1 MSNWSIG
8 IDIIEIEKFQR
19 YNIEE
24 HRSFYNKIFNDY
36 ETKYCQSY
44 KDPHPHFA
52 GIFAAK
58 EAVYKAI
65 NEFVKIELYHIFISH
80 DKTKK
85 PIAKIDYKD
94 KNNKKLEEINQQLKK
109 ITIKVSIAHTEKT
122 AIAWALV
129 LSQDQA
135 EKLAENWDDIDKA
148 VQDVIQNEFPSKN
161 TT

>member
-1 MSNWSIG
+1 MPNWSIG

-24 HRSFYNKIFNDY
+24 HHSFYKKVFNDY

-44 KDPHPHFA
+44 KDSHPHFA

-65 NEFVKIELYHIFISH
+65 NEFLKIELYHIFISH

-85 PIAKIDYKD
+85 PVVKIDYKD
-94 KNNKKLEEINQQLKK
+94 KNNKKVDEINQQLKK
-109 ITIKVSIAHTEKT
+109 LTIQVSIAHTEKT

-129 LSQDQA
+129 ISQDQS
-135 EKLAENWDDIDKA
+135 EKLDEKWDEIDK
-148 VQDVIQNEFPSKN
+148 VVKEVIQNEFSSKN

>member
-1 MSNWSIG
+1 MSKWSIG
-8 IDIIEIEKFQR
+8 IDIIEIEKFQQ
-19 YNIEE
+19 YNIDE

-36 ETKYCQSY
+36 ETNYCQTF

-65 NEFVKIELYHIFISH
+65 NEFVKIELYHVFISH

-94 KNNKKLEEINQQLKK
+94 KDNKKQEEINQQLKK

-129 LSQDQA
+129 IYHDQT

-148 VQDVIQNEFPSKN
+148 VQKVIQNEFPTKQ

>member
-8 IDIIEIEKFQR
+8 IDIIEIEKFQQ
-19 YNIEE
+19 YNIDE

-36 ETKYCQSY
+36 ETNYCQTF

-65 NEFVKIELYHIFISH
+65 NEFAKIELYHVFISH

-94 KNNKKLEEINQQLKK
+94 ENTKKLEEINQQLKK
-109 ITIKVSIAHTEKT
+109 IIIKVSIAHTEKT

-129 LSQDQA
+129 IYQDQT

-148 VQDVIQNEFPSKN
+148 VQEVIQNEFPSKN

>member
-8 IDIIEIEKFQR
+8 IDIIEIEKFQQ

-24 HRSFYNKIFNDY
+24 HRSFYKKIFNDY
-36 ETKYCQSY
+36 ETKYCLSF

-94 KNNKKLEEINQQLKK
+94 KDNKKLDEISQQLKN
-109 ITIKVSIAHTEKT
+109 ITMKVSIAHTEKT

-129 LSQDQA
+129 ISQDQA

-148 VQDVIQNEFPSKN
+148 VQEVIQNEFPSKN